1 MHQRSKGRSKGQ
13 DFIFPLTHHFRNTSH
28 HHGYWSTGNT
38 TLTTAAAEMLGWL
51 LPGKHL
57 EQSEEAQISPQVQEN
72 HSKSSLCPLLT
83 PSSRH
88 WSLSPYIWIQASQVG
103 ESWIWD
109 YSQNVIATRLHLV
122 LQIPKKP
129 VGITETSKHGGSR
142 TYGEGQRW
150 ESISL
155 PD

>member
-1 MHQRSKGRSKGQ
+1 MQQRSKGRSKDQ
-13 DFIFPLTHHFRNTSH
+13 DFIFPLKHHFRNTSY

-51 LPGKHL
+51 LPRKHL
-57 EQSEEAQISPQVQEN
+57 EQSEEAQISPQVQEK
-72 HSKSSLCPLLT
+72 HSKSSLSPLLT

-88 WSLSPYIWIQASQVG
+88 WNVRPYIWIQASQAG
-103 ESWIWD
+103 KGWIWD
-109 YSQNVIATRLHLV
+109 YSPNVIATRLHLV
-122 LQIPKKP
+122 LQIPQKP
-129 VGITETSKHGGSR
+129 VWIRETSKRGGNG

-150 ESISL
+150 ESISF